1 MVVVTEKMTKKKPVF
16 GALPLLNM
24 PSRVHD
30 QENIPPRRP
39 LHRVQ
44 APVTCQKFYSLAEV
58 QKQVLKLKELKRN
71 WNVVTLDDRIT
82 MQKMKLPYLLPEYE
96 IVIDDSL
103 GFTLTVF
110 HWLLPENH
118 ELYKKHHKSVKQVS
132 IQQLIEEIMGYT
144 LCNGITHRIK
154 ECTNIE
160 HHVIPKSHDPLWDE
174 DNEVKASKSYHHDD
188 YHRSTNCELLISPS
202 ASVESCQPCIAVSS
216 AQVKTQKN
224 IKNRVVT

>member
-1 MVVVTEKMTKKKPVF
+1 MTKKKPVF

-44 APVTCQKFYSLAEV
+44 APVTCQKFHSLAEV

-110 HWLLPENH
+110 HWLLPESH
-118 ELYKKHHKSVKQVS
+118 ELYKKHHRSVKQVS

-144 LCNGITHRIK
+144 LCNGITHGIK
-154 ECTNIE
+154 DCTNIE
-160 HHVIPKSHDPLWDE
+160 HHVIPKSHD
-174 DNEVKASKSYHHDD
+174 
-188 YHRSTNCELLISPS
+188 
-202 ASVESCQPCIAVSS
+202 
-216 AQVKTQKN
+216 
-224 IKNRVVT
+224 

>member
-44 APVTCQKFYSLAEV
+44 APVTCQKFHSLAEV

-103 GFTLTVF
+103 GFT
-110 HWLLPENH
+110 
-118 ELYKKHHKSVKQVS
+118 
-132 IQQLIEEIMGYT
+132 
-144 LCNGITHRIK
+144 
-154 ECTNIE
+154 
-160 HHVIPKSHDPLWDE
+160 
-174 DNEVKASKSYHHDD
+174 
-188 YHRSTNCELLISPS
+188 
-202 ASVESCQPCIAVSS
+202 
-216 AQVKTQKN
+216 
-224 IKNRVVT
+224 